1 MTTVAMHSMSHQP
14 LYVQIKETLKKRIL
28 DGVYQPHDR
37 LPSENEMMNAFSVS
51 RITVRQALR
60 DLYTEGLVFSAQGK
74 GTFVSKPKAVQDVQR
89 LEGLGEAMTPKG
101 YQASARMLEIAEC
114 RPAKK
119 VQEALQ
125 LQKGEDV
132 IQVKRLRYLSQ
143 SPVSVDTSYFPL
155 SIGRKL
161 LGRDLTG
168 DIFPMLEN
176 QLHIALG
183 KADIRLEA
191 RKADNDTAKL
201 LGIESGEAIMW
212 VTRLTY
218 DTQNN
223 PIDFE
228 YLAFRGDTYQYHFTV
243 DRQKERER

>member
-218 DTQNN
+218 DTQSN